1 MLRRGSSQAYKVL
14 GSEPSPYTNKVYSY
28 MRYKGIPFE
37 NVLATAQIYQNLIV
51 KKVGWPVVPVL
62 VTPEDEWIQDSE
74 DIILH
79 LEKKFPEHSII
90 PQGKKQ
96 QLAAE
101 LLQYYGDQHL
111 QQVSYCAFISEIA

>member
-28 MRYKGIPFE
+28 MRYKGISFE
-37 NVLATAQIYQNLIV
+37 NVLATAEIYQNLIV
-51 KKVGWPVVPVL
+51 KKVGWPVIPVL
-62 VTPEDEWIQDSE
+62 VTPENEWIQDSE

-90 PQGKKQ
+90 PRGKKQ
-96 QLAAE
+96 QLAVE

-111 QQVSYCAFISEIA
+111 QQVT

>member
-37 NVLATAQIYQNLIV
+37 NVIATAEIYQNLIV

-62 VTPEDEWIQDSE
+62 VTPENEWIQDSE

-79 LEKKFPEHSII
+79 LENKFPEHSII
-90 PQGKKQ
+90 PRGKKQ
-96 QLAAE
+96 QLAVE

-111 QQVSYCAFISEIA
+111 QQVS